1 MNKRLEWITLAG
13 VAALAAL
20 PLFLNPGFLNTR
32 GGGDSPFLLFRLH
45 QLYSAVTQG
54 VFPVRWMPDAAF
66 GLGYPFFNY
75 YAALPLYLAALFKF
89 LGASYVS
96 ALKQIGRAHV

>member
-1 MNKRLEWITLAG
+1 MKKRLELISL
-13 VAALAAL
+13 VLVSALAAL
-20 PLFLNPGFLNTR
+20 PLFLKPGFLNPR

-75 YAALPLYLAALFKF
+75 YAALPFYVAALLHA
-89 LGASYVS
+89 LGSSFVV
-96 ALKQIGRAHV
+96 ALKL